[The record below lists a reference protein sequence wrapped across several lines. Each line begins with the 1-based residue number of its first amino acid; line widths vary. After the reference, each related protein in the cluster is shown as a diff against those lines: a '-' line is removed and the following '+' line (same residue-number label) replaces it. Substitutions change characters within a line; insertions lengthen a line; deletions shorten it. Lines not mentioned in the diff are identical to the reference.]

1 MLLNSC
7 QCMAN
12 SSFLLFKFSGII
24 FPNISDPQN
33 IGWNIFNHRYRNY
46 GDKRPTLAGALWD
59 KDKIWGCSQ
68 CSCLCFWFPSA
79 SICHRDYFLKA
90 IDGDQW
96 LWLLTPFLYPQ
107 KVWRVKQWEKRC
119 QNWSPLGS
127 SMECWIAGLNSYSSL
142 QTWLLPGDA
151 AAHLAKAECV
161 PFPLTLDMIPWF
173 TLAG

>member
-12 SSFLLFKFSGII
+12 SSFLLFNFSGII
-24 FPNISDPQN
+24 FPNISDPHN
-33 IGWNIFNHRYRNY
+33 IGWILRYRNY
-46 GDKRPTLAGALWD
+46 GDKQPTLAGALWD

-107 KVWRVKQWEKRC
+107 KVWCGRNGARTGVHLDHPWNAE
-119 QNWSPLGS
+119 
-127 SMECWIAGLNSYSSL
+127 
-142 QTWLLPGDA
+142 LLA
-151 AAHLAKAECV
+151 SI
-161 PFPLTLDMIPWF
+161 LTLPCRHDFCLVM
-173 TLAG
+173 L